1 VIDRF
6 HVSLVGGPCHELNAV
21 LVEPSH
27 TILHCIILVLSSL
40 KYRVAEHVV
49 HLLVDTVK
57 AALDVDIHTLID

>member
-1 VIDRF
+1 M
-6 HVSLVGGPCHELNAV
+6 
-21 LVEPSH
+21 
-27 TILHCIILVLSSL
+27 LSSL